1 LPYERESFNIF
12 VLLFRNCFEEREGMI
27 VLKREKRREEMFR
40 ERKETKRERGERSKR
55 RRKGKKKKEEGKKRK
70 EVKTYFKLFIKI

>member
-1 LPYERESFNIF
+1 MPYERESFNIF

-40 ERKETKRERGERSKR
+40 ERKETKREREEKEAKGEERGKR
-55 RRKGKKKKEEGKKRK
+55 KRKKAKKKRSQDI
-70 EVKTYFKLFIKI
+70 F

>member
-40 ERKETKRERGERSKR
+40 ERKETKREREEKEAKGEERGKR
-55 RRKGKKKKEEGKKRK
+55 KRKKAKKKRSQDI
-70 EVKTYFKLFIKI
+70 F

>member
-40 ERKETKRERGERSKR
+40 ERKETKRERRKKQKEKKGEKE
-55 RRKGKKKKEEGKKRK
+55 KGGRQKKRSQDI
-70 EVKTYFKLFIKI
+70 F

>member
-1 LPYERESFNIF
+1 MPYERESFNIF

-40 ERKETKRERGERSKR
+40 ERKETKRERREAKGEER
-55 RRKGKKKKEEGKKRK
+55 GKRK
-70 EVKTYFKLFIKI
+70 RKKAKKGSQDIF

>member
-1 LPYERESFNIF
+1 LPYEKESFNIF

-40 ERKETKRERGERSKR
+40 ERKETKREREEKEAKGEERGKR
-55 RRKGKKKKEEGKKRK
+55 KRKKAKKKRSQDI
-70 EVKTYFKLFIKI
+70 F